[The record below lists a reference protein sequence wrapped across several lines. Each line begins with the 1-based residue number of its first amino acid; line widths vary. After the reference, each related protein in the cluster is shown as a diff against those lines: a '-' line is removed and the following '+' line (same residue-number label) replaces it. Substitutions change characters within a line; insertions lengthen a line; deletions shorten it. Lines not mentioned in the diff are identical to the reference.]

1 MYLFDVSH
9 KSLSVNSSFP
19 LPAFFHTIYL
29 LRKLGHLFCRIF
41 HIPFLDGCILVVL
54 IHVFLKSCSISY
66 KLLDLDVALS
76 NTISCAD
83 GKLHLCFP
91 IW

>member
-19 LPAFFHTIYL
+19 LPAFSHTIYS
-29 LRKLGHLFCRIF
+29 LRKLGLFWRIF

-66 KLLDLDVALS
+66 KRLDLDVALS

-83 GKLHLCFP
+83 GKLYLCFP
-91 IW
+91 TW